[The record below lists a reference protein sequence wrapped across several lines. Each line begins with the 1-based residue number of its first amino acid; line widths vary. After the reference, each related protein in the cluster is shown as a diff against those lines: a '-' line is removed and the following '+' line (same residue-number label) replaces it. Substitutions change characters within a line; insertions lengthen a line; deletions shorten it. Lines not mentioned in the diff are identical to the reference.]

1 MEKKLQ
7 KIYLTY
13 YNLLMAQDLWQGHY
27 QILTVIF
34 LKEFIELNVSSNVMI
49 ENVNHMDLNITFATV
64 FLNT

>member
-49 ENVNHMDLNITFATV
+49 ENVNHVDLNITFATV